1 MAAQAAEELGSVRL
15 GFEQEGHLLRR
26 EGDSFVKA
34 FNTRVFL
41 ADFADVLPTFFVDMS
56 RALRALGTPL
66 EKFTMEAPH
75 GMPELN
81 VRYDDALPAA
91 DSHARFKLA
100 FRAVAR
106 QHGFVG
112 SFMQKPFADMPGA
125 GFHGHVSVADA
136 TDGADRFA
144 AAGDARGLGLSPA
157 AYHF

>member
-41 ADFADVLPTFFVDMS
+41 ADFADVLPAFFLDMT

-81 VRYDDALPAA
+81 VRYDDALPSA
-91 DSHARFKLA
+91 DAHVRFKMA
-100 FRAVAR
+100 FRGVAR

-112 SFMQKPFADMPGA
+112 SFMPKPFEDMPGA
-125 GFHGHVSVADA
+125 GCHVHVSVAGAD
-136 TDGADRFA
+136 DGADRFA
-144 AAGDARGLGLSPA
+144 HAADPPGLRLPRPA
-157 AYHF
+157 